1 MWNYSGKRAAM
12 TPDNA
17 GPQKEIR
24 MKSALVAGLVA
35 IAFGAAGSA
44 TAWAQANKEA
54 HPSAVTSTSKATALP
69 AGGSAVQGS
78 KASAAPTSPDN
89 TGMAESNGKTSEKA
103 RSN

>member
-1 MWNYSGKRAAM
+1 
-12 TPDNA
+12 
-17 GPQKEIR
+17 

-78 KASAAPTSPDN
+78 KASAAPISPDN